1 MVKKYIE
8 SSNVQIA
15 MFDFIVTLS
24 LTAIQGEAFLYMS
37 KNDNETWQ

>member
-15 MFDFIVTLS
+15 ILDFIVILS
-24 LTAIQGEAFLYMS
+24 LIVIQGEVFLYMS
-37 KNDNETWQ
+37 KNNNET